1 MVEMKPRRATPKQ
14 RYARM
19 AKMLLKDPKIT
30 QPKRKKGFGSSGL
43 YTRGKLFA
51 ALSYRNRLI
60 LKLPE
65 ARVNEIVAQRKGT
78 RWDPRGEGE
87 GLKEWVTLSP
97 SSKIRW
103 LPLAKEAKKF
113 VASKSRKR

>member
-1 MVEMKPRRATPKQ
+1 MKPFRTSPKQ

-19 AKMLLKDPKIT
+19 AELLLRDPAIT

-51 ALSYRNRLI
+51 ALSYRDRLI

-65 ARVNEIVAQRKGT
+65 ERVNEIVAQRKGR
-78 RWDPRGEGE
+78 RWNPRGEGE
-87 GLKEWVTLSP
+87 GLKEWVTLNS
-97 SSKIRW
+97 SSKVRW
-103 LPLAKEAKKF
+103 LPLAKEAKRF

>member
-1 MVEMKPRRATPKQ
+1 MEMKSLRTTPKL

-19 AKMLLKDPKIT
+19 AKLLLRDPTIT

-51 ALSYRNRLI
+51 ALSYSNRLI

-65 ARVNEIVAQRKGT
+65 ARVNEIVAWRRGK
-78 RWDPRGEGE
+78 RWNPRGVGE

-97 SSKIRW
+97 SSKTRW